1 MGMEQRRTPKSVVV
15 MGAGLA
21 GLAAAYELTQA
32 GYEVTVLEAQT
43 RPGGRVHTVRDAF
56 ADGLYAEGGG
66 EGFIP
71 VDPDYAMRYIK
82 LFNLPLAPQPPVLAP
97 LYYLR
102 GQRIPGL
109 GDADIAWP
117 LDLTPQERKLGLMG
131 MKQHYLDPAVQ
142 QVTSANGAPE
152 VLDRYDQL
160 SFAEALRAQGAS
172 PAAIELLS
180 TVYWDFVGEGT
191 QNESALARLGRLSME
206 CRMLVSPPY
215 AIAGGNDLLPKA
227 FAARLGERIR
237 YGAPVVRIEHSAHG
251 VCLAYRRG
259 NQQQTLTANYL
270 VCAIPF
276 SVLRHL
282 DIVPGF
288 SPEKQQAIG
297 ELPYASVC
305 RVQIQCRT
313 RFWLAEGLS
322 GAVATDL
329 PLTCWD
335 NTPQQE
341 GRRGI
346 LGAYLKG
353 PAARELAAL
362 NEAERLSWTLA
373 HLEKMYPQIRD
384 YYEGGFS
391 TCWEEDPWARGG
403 YPWFRPG
410 QMTTV
415 FPHIAR
421 PEGRVYFAGDH
432 TAPFLSGYMQG
443 ALESGVRAAQ
453 EIQDAS
459 ETTP

>member
-1 MGMEQRRTPKSVVV
+1 MERRGAPKSVVV

-32 GYEVTVLEAQT
+32 GHDVIVLEART
-43 RPGGRVHTVRDAF
+43 RPGGRVHTVRDSF

-97 LYYLR
+97 LYYFR
-102 GQRIPGL
+102 GQRLTGMLNAEIE
-109 GDADIAWP
+109 WP
-117 LDLTPQERKLGLMG
+117 VDLTPQERKLGLMG
-131 MKQHYLDPAVQ
+131 MKQQYLDPALQ
-142 QVTSANGAPE
+142 EITSAQGAPE
-152 VLDRYDQL
+152 VLDRYDRL

-172 PAAIELLS
+172 PAAIDLLS
-180 TVYWDFVGEGT
+180 IIYWDFVGEGT
-191 QNESALARLGRLSME
+191 QNESALARLARLSME
-206 CRMLVSPPY
+206 CRMLASPPY

-227 FAARLGERIR
+227 FAVRLGERIR
-237 YGAPVVRIEHSAHG
+237 YGAPVVRIEHSAQG
-251 VCLAYRRG
+251 IRLAYG
-259 NQQQTLTANYL
+259 QGDQQQTLTADYL

-282 DIVPGF
+282 DVVPRF
-288 SPEKQQAIG
+288 SPEKQRAVA
-297 ELPYASVC
+297 ELPYTSVC

-322 GAVATDL
+322 GSVATDL
-329 PLTCWD
+329 PMTCWD

-346 LGAYLKG
+346 LGAYMTG
-353 PAARELAAL
+353 PHARQLVTL
-362 NEAERLSWTLA
+362 NEPERLRWTLA
-373 HLEKMYPQIRD
+373 QMEKIYPQIRD
-384 YYEGGFS
+384 HCEGGFS
-391 TCWEEDPWARGG
+391 TCWEEDPWAQGG

-410 QMTTV
+410 QMATL
-415 FPHIAR
+415 FPYIAR

-432 TAPFLSGYMQG
+432 TAPMLSGYMQG

-453 EIQDAS
+453 EINDAP
-459 ETTP
+459 ETSP